1 MAAVAP
7 LEKPGAETARRAEP
21 AVPVEPAGVQSLHAQ
36 GEPGKTLGLSLRR
49 GHGQLSRKVDGS
61 IAVAALTPISETRR
75 DVNQAPGRHFELLSD
90 QGSLRRSRGGERE
103 YSHVDQSRPRLSESR
118 LPAVEGQADGRD
130 KRRIHRRSH
139 PQESSLKWPI
149 CRILAQSP
157 KTIAA
162 LNGILYHR
170 TVASLLTVRLSAGD
184 KPSDCPAMLMAQQRG
199 SEPLEESQLWEYGC
213 SSDTEVRLFSIAHQP
228 PESTPEILLR

>member
-149 CRILAQSP
+149 CRILAQSRFCVHTETRLVAKSDRESIQQDDAYDAP
-157 KTIAA
+157 RNPRSQQARA
-162 LNGILYHR
+162 DRPNSSILR
-170 TVASLLTVRLSAGD
+170 GD
-184 KPSDCPAMLMAQQRG
+184 QRG
-199 SEPLEESQLWEYGC
+199 AGSVSLEVQDGRDYYC
-213 SSDTEVRLFSIAHQP
+213 IDNKRTMI
-228 PESTPEILLR
+228 

>member
-149 CRILAQSP
+149 CRILAQSRNTIYANSP
-157 KTIAA
+157 KPIDPSRAKSA
-162 LNGILYHR
+162 NSSNSCVI
-170 TVASLLTVRLSAGD
+170 TVPEPWPRLSRKRMPRMPLVPTTSPISCANNRPVARFRRRCAL
-184 KPSDCPAMLMAQQRG
+184 KIPS
-199 SEPLEESQLWEYGC
+199 
-213 SSDTEVRLFSIAHQP
+213 
-228 PESTPEILLR
+228 

>member
-149 CRILAQSP
+149 CRILAQSHNVEDAYDVAP
-157 KTIAA
+157 STISNIKGFGPPMRATLLACRSSLELTFQFDPNRGIDPRDARAIEQEMNQRRADAIRA
-162 LNGILYHR
+162 LANGHKY
-170 TVASLLTVRLSAGD
+170 
-184 KPSDCPAMLMAQQRG
+184 
-199 SEPLEESQLWEYGC
+199 
-213 SSDTEVRLFSIAHQP
+213 
-228 PESTPEILLR
+228 

>member
-149 CRILAQSP
+149 CRILAQSL
-157 KTIAA
+157 KINVLHKA
-162 LNGILYHR
+162 LRGGERPNSPNIFGP
-170 TVASLLTVRLSAGD
+170 VALAIG
-184 KPSDCPAMLMAQQRG
+184 
-199 SEPLEESQLWEYGC
+199 
-213 SSDTEVRLFSIAHQP
+213 
-228 PESTPEILLR
+228 

>member
-149 CRILAQSP
+149 CRILAQSR
-157 KTIAA
+157 KKNAQ
-162 LNGILYHR
+162 
-170 TVASLLTVRLSAGD
+170 TVARPFLGKAYAVIEGETAGRLHTGAVW
-184 KPSDCPAMLMAQQRG
+184 AELAQGHRITTAYFQ
-199 SEPLEESQLWEYGC
+199 E
-213 SSDTEVRLFSIAHQP
+213 
-228 PESTPEILLR
+228 